1 MRRLIELIDAVEPA
15 INRPELVAMVFTG
28 SMERFNKKRERE
40 RWEERCNCVDYFI
53 LTSHERRN
61 HLLCYVFSCLGS
73 ICKFYFFWG
82 QFVNYLFTIDRKF
95 VK

>member
-40 RWEERCNCVDYFI
+40 RGG
-53 LTSHERRN
+53 RRGVIASTT
-61 HLLCYVFSCLGS
+61 LY
-73 ICKFYFFWG
+73 
-82 QFVNYLFTIDRKF
+82 
-95 VK
+95 